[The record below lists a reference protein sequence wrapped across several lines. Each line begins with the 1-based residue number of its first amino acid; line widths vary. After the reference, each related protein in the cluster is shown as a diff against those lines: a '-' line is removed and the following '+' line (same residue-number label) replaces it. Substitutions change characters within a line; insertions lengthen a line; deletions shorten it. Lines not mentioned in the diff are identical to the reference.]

1 MRRLTTLLGLV
12 AALVLPA
19 AASAATPEQV
29 ARALERDP
37 VFSAD
42 GADPGLSQE
51 EAGKIRIR
59 IVERDIGRIKVAV
72 VSEADARAQGGS
84 AGFANAVDRDLHIRG
99 TLLVSAGTSIHMVVS
114 HPAVDRTIQ
123 AVRDAVEAK
132 KDDGLGEQLLEAVT
146 RIAVVDPGPS
156 GDGGGEGGGISDPA
170 VGKEAQKFLGAVKL
184 AVLLVALA
192 IALPFVLGALWILLR
207 IRRRRIEERDALAED
222 RDAARDGL
230 VALGDQIREL
240 DLDESMPD
248 ADPQGRAAYE
258 KALADYE
265 RADAAMVG
273 RPTRAKLGRAAQAL
287 AEGRAAM
294 QEAARLLDRQVPAP
308 PERG

>member
-1 MRRLTTLLGLV
+1 MRRL
-12 AALVLPA
+12 AALAAIVPALALPA
-19 AASAATPEQV
+19 GAAAATPKQV

-37 VFSAD
+37 VFAER
-42 GADPGLSQE
+42 GADPGISQQ
-51 EAGKIRIR
+51 EAGKIRLR

-72 VSEADARAQGGS
+72 VKESTARAEGGS

-114 HPAVDRTIQ
+114 HQAVDRTIQ
-123 AVRDAVEAK
+123 AVRDAAEAK
-132 KDDGLGEQLLEAVT
+132 KGDGLGEQLLEAVM
-146 RIAVVDPGPS
+146 RIAVVDPGPG
-156 GDGGGEGGGISDPA
+156 GDGDGEGGGISDPA

-207 IRRRRIEERDALAED
+207 IRRRRIDERDALAQD
-222 RDAARDGL
+222 RNAARDGL

-265 RADAAMVG
+265 RADSAMVG
-273 RPTRAKLGRAAQAL
+273 RPTRAKLARAAQAL
-287 AEGRAAM
+287 SEGRAAM
-294 QEAARLLDRQVPAP
+294 QEAARLLDRQVSA